1 MGATL
6 SGDGII
12 IGADIDIG
20 RIQQAVN
27 KMKSLMEDFA
37 GGTSAAVQKA
47 DKELEKARKNAEK
60 WKIEPTTDGIE
71 AATRELDRLNA
82 TIVNQQAELAN
93 CEFEELMRFL
103 DEKYRTVLLLYYGE
117 GFKVT
122 EIAQILDMEENTVKS
137 RLSRGREKFRQ
148 IWTAQNAATE

>member
-47 DKELEKARKNAEK
+47 DKELEKGQEK
-60 WKIEPTTDGIE
+60 RGKSGRSSPPRTALKQLRGNWTD
-71 AATRELDRLNA
+71 
-82 TIVNQQAELAN
+82 
-93 CEFEELMRFL
+93 
-103 DEKYRTVLLLYYGE
+103 
-117 GFKVT
+117 
-122 EIAQILDMEENTVKS
+122 
-137 RLSRGREKFRQ
+137 
-148 IWTAQNAATE
+148 

>member
-60 WKIEPTTDGIE
+60 WTG
-71 AATRELDRLNA
+71 
-82 TIVNQQAELAN
+82 
-93 CEFEELMRFL
+93 
-103 DEKYRTVLLLYYGE
+103 
-117 GFKVT
+117 
-122 EIAQILDMEENTVKS
+122 
-137 RLSRGREKFRQ
+137 
-148 IWTAQNAATE
+148 